1 MLLLDQMPRNIYR
14 DARADVVF
22 DYWDPIA
29 RHVAR
34 EAVALGVP
42 DRSPEIRWRFAYRN
56 WFYMPLMHSEAAA
69 DHDLAVEEFEL
80 FKKDVLYL
88 AESRGETES
97 GLEGAARE
105 VVQKDVETAKQL
117 AETYISFE
125 RSHQVII
132 ERFGRYPHRNKVLG
146 REATAEEKAYLE
158 NGGQTFG

>member
-88 AESRGETES
+88 AESRGRRRVAWRGRRGKWCKKMLRRLNS
-97 GLEGAARE
+97 WLRR
-105 VVQKDVETAKQL
+105 
-117 AETYISFE
+117 TY
-125 RSHQVII
+125 RLK
-132 ERFGRYPHRNKVLG
+132 GRTK
-146 REATAEEKAYLE
+146 
-158 NGGQTFG
+158 